1 MCVRD
6 CVYNMPM
13 RTTLTLLLLAHT
25 HADLHTPDISQALAA
40 VSRCL
45 VSVRSMDDEVTKG
58 VSLALG
64 VGVGGRRSLCRVHL
78 LRRRENGGCGCGCG
92 CVRVRACVCERLR
105 VACLIASFPVSSPS
119 VVKETWRKYELVLAH
134 M

>member
-1 MCVRD
+1 
-6 CVYNMPM
+6 M

-58 VSLALG
+58 VNLALG
-64 VGVGGRRSLCRVHL
+64 VGGGGRRSLCRVHL
-78 LRRRENGGCGCGCG
+78 LRRRENGGRGCG
-92 CVRVRACVCERLR
+92 CVRVRACVCERL
-105 VACLIASFPVSSPS
+105 VFNCPISSFVPICR
-119 VVKETWRKYELVLAH
+119 EGEMAQI
-134 M
+134 